1 MVRIREA
8 GGEVAVTISLLPPYP
23 MPHTQ
28 CPMPNAQCPMPNTQ
42 YPTTNDSIDLG
53 SILESNKCLQ
63 LYLISSSWVY
73 SLAYL

>member
-1 MVRIREA
+1 MGIGHWALGIAKKQASSKKV
-8 GGEVAVTISLLPPYP
+8 VVTISPLSS
-23 MPHTQ
+23 
-28 CPMPNAQCPMPNTQ
+28 CPMPNAQ

-63 LYLISSSWVY
+63 LYLMSSSWVY